1 MISVIYGFTSNAAKL
16 MNKLIPFYKQAHYT
30 AIVCH
35 ALENFYPSKALVM
48 RSLRKLLEESKSS
61 LLIYDIT
68 KSNSDLEL
76 FHMNINSLQ
85 FYFDESETFFVDCPI
100 NFKTPG
106 KTLSLSLSL
115 SENLFQFI
123 FLSFLFLM
131 FFPPVAGIS
140 IL

>member
-1 MISVIYGFTSNAAKL
+1 

-106 KTLSLSLSL
+106 TNESGLKKASLPTTNIILLGFTYEHIPTKSVYEGSL
-115 SENLFQFI
+115 I
-123 FLSFLFLM
+123 Y
-131 FFPPVAGIS
+131 I
-140 IL
+140 